1 MSPESPIKCTT
12 KGSPSNEHRQSIVP
26 VVGLGTRL
34 LSTTKSLPKEIR
46 ADLRYLSVALLLLA
60 SCSADPPLA
69 PEHDPS
75 CSTGPT
81 WCVGNSWFNRQTL
94 GGRTKSLCFI
104 LEKLTYFS
112 GRIGEEPIVEFSA
125 PIQWGKEHKGY
136 LYGDDQLYGRFPDA
150 GEQSDIILIET
161 YRTGLVDETVFIFRF
176 EWQEHHLVHRLQS
189 NYPGVAADEA
199 ECLIYGL
206 IYWENGELSRYRE
219 ESYGLVRADKG

>member
-1 MSPESPIKCTT
+1 MNTAKA
-12 KGSPSNEHRQSIVP
+12 IVP

-69 PEHDPS
+69 PEPDRS

-81 WCVGNSWFNRQTL
+81 WCIGTPWFNRQTSN
-94 GGRTKSLCFI
+94 GSTKSLCMI
-104 LEKLTYFS
+104 ADKLTYFS

-219 ESYGLVRADKG
+219 E